1 VEKRQALEIIG
12 LLERWTKSN
21 PLNYEIDKLELSG
34 ECLPQFHQWTNGKP
48 VAAGYNI
55 AKLGEHNSLY
65 FLFIDWHR
73 KDNYYLVIYSPSK
86 STTHAE
92 IQEVV
97 EYEGSLQLHWKYNPL
112 KRDGKNLQRKA
123 YFKQMF
129 GSTSVYIPLPIS
141 AEEVENFIKQLF
153 RLCANR
159 VKADG
164 IVDVF
169 QLEG

>member
-1 VEKRQALEIIG
+1 MEKKQAMEIIG
-12 LLERWTKSN
+12 FIEAWIKSA
-21 PLNYEIDKLELSG
+21 PLSYEIDRLEIRG
-34 ECLPQFHQWTNGKP
+34 AHLPQFHQWTNGKS
-48 VAAGYNI
+48 VVGGYNI
-55 AKLGEHNSLY
+55 AQVGEHLNLY

-73 KDNYYLVIYSPSK
+73 NDNYYLVIYSPNK

-92 IQEVV
+92 IHEVV
-97 EYEGSLQLHWKYNPL
+97 EFEKKLQLHWKYNPL

-129 GSTSVYIPLPIS
+129 GSTSVYIPLPS
-141 AEEVENFIKQLF
+141 STEEVGNFINQLF

-164 IVDVF
+164 IPDVF
-169 QLEG
+169 QMDE

>member
-1 VEKRQALEIIG
+1 MEKKQAIEIIE
-12 LLERWTKSN
+12 LFESWIKSN
-21 PLNYEIDKLELSG
+21 SVTFEIDRLELRGGGLS
-34 ECLPQFHQWTNGKP
+34 QFHQWTNGKP

-55 AKLGEHNSLY
+55 AQISENYNLY

-73 KDNYYLVIYSPSK
+73 KDNYYLVIYSPNK

-92 IQEVV
+92 IHEVV
-97 EYEGSLQLHWKYNPL
+97 EFEKKLQLHWKYNPL
-112 KRDGKNLQRKA
+112 KRDGKNLQRKV
-123 YFKQMF
+123 YFKQVF
-129 GSTSVYIPLPIS
+129 GSTSVYIPLPS
-141 AEEVENFIKQLF
+141 STEQVENFINQLF

-169 QLEG
+169 QMDE